1 MPAERFERN
10 DGSLSMKSMILLI
23 WRTMRPHHWIK
34 NLFVFAPLFFSGQF
48 TDPRKIA
55 TAFLVFIAFSI
66 ISSSIYVFND
76 VADRESDRNHPSK
89 CKRPIAS
96 GSLPVFTAIIVGS
109 CFVVLTISVLIL
121 TVSLKVTIIF
131 IFYFFFNIAYSFF
144 LKNIVIVDVFCVSFG
159 FVLRVLAGGLA
170 VNVVPSSWLIIAT
183 FLLSLFLALGKRRH
197 ELVLLNNSSDNH
209 RPVLY
214 HYTPRLVDQLISVV
228 TPVTLITYLL
238 YTLDA
243 DTIARFNSKMLFS
256 TGIFVIFGIFR
267 YLYLIHRK
275 DLGGSPTRLVLK
287 DLPLLVAILGWILTF
302 SLIVYFK

>member
-1 MPAERFERN
+1 MVP
-10 DGSLSMKSMILLI
+10 LI
-23 WRTMRPHHWIK
+23 WRTMRPRHWIK
-34 NLFVFAPLFFSGQF
+34 NLFVFAPLFFGGQF
-48 TDPRKIA
+48 TDLRKIA
-55 TAFLVFIAFSI
+55 TTFVVFIAFSI
-66 ISSSIYVFND
+66 ISSSIYIFND
-76 VADRESDRNHPSK
+76 VADRENDRNHPSK

-96 GSLPVFTAIIVGS
+96 GSLPVFTALIVGI

-121 TVSLKVTIIF
+121 IVSLKVII
-131 IFYFFFNIAYSFF
+131 ILLFYFFLNIAYSFF

-197 ELVLLNNSSDNH
+197 ELVLLNDSSDNH
-209 RPVLY
+209 RSVLY

-243 DTIARFNSKMLFS
+243 ETVARFKSKILFS

-287 DLPLLVAILGWILTF
+287 DLPLLGAIIGWILIF
-302 SLIVYFK
+302 CLIVYFT